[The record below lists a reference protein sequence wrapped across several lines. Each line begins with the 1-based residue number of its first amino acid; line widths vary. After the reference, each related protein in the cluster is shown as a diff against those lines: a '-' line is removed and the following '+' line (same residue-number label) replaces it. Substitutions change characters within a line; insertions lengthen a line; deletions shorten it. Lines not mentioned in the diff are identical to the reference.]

1 MKFFLK
7 REVQGAVSI
16 LLVVIMVPM
25 MVLSALMVDTARYSL
40 SKSMV
45 ASAGDL
51 AMNAALADYDTI
63 LKDVYG
69 LFAMSQADDIEENVK
84 QYFEDTLVS
93 YGVVGEEDAG
103 AYVESLLGALYQSL
117 VLDGGEI
124 ANFMSMTVDED
135 NITVTKLDD
144 SSLANAAVLEKQIV
158 EYMKYRGPV
167 DFGLSFLD
175 SLSAF
180 TKVEEQTTVIE
191 AQVKAQEGM
200 QTVANANEVLYK
212 AVGNYDGK
220 YVELQDSAADGFRLK
235 QYGDILLT
243 YRERYAAV
251 HRLTVIFCSTAYRG
265 NKTASKWE
273 LDDGD
278 ILLLNSGGD
287 YITENSGKYDVSG
300 TRNTAYS
307 GVTYYSKFQSEVDG
321 LWSDED
327 TRQLQALYSGRIFT
341 ANYIGSGYR
350 CFVSEG
356 GQEQAIQDFSAA
368 DLFYKKSYSEYKN
381 FLDKLDKYIAAAKQF
396 NTAVDA
402 EISAQQNKV
411 NAANNQIEKQQ
422 EKKSDAEQAITDS
435 TANLSNW
442 NYDSY
447 HQELADY
454 EQNLQDMEHASPED
468 KRELQSAN
476 DQILNQISGYF
487 PDGTQDNAAFA
498 QGVIDEKN
506 SATANKEIV
515 ENCDKKITE
524 QAVIADRAKESIE
537 DLKKEKEAV
546 ANRLQTVLQA
556 CRTSVN
562 AYNADLKVYKEYRS
576 AVREWVK
583 SEVSQIAAQ
592 FNTIHSNLEAVEA
605 LLKAAVDACGPAQT
619 AVNGYLGDV
628 NSWSTANQT
637 YESQSGG
644 EDNFSM
650 TNDADIQSAKD
661 TFDPEDVAELR
672 TKLEEQ
678 YNMVHNFLTAIN
690 SNFYYMGREQI
701 GSITTAEKVRETIA
715 YSTRGTEIQEWGK
728 NGVTSQAS
736 EASIQAWFEYTDSI
750 DPRALENMKQ
760 MIQPY
765 PCCKYMNYLH
775 QTFRADNKAADGTA
789 EATQQ
794 SSNKSTYETVKSGGA
809 GLISN
814 VEQSGTSG
822 SMPDLG
828 YQYQNV
834 ASIGGTGYPS
844 ADYQA
849 WIKEISQNT
858 DTSSKGLAANKAT
871 VSNLLSGLGNAM
883 ETGRDKLLVMSY
895 LFENFSYN
903 TIVQDMAR
911 EQHEDLSWPLGIKSE
926 YYTDVLGQAKT
937 SSGIAINGTNNPLYG
952 AEIEYVLFGN
962 SNPQTNVACMK
973 GSIFAVRMLFNSVYA
988 FTNTEIRNTAR
999 AVGMSVQAATMGIVP
1014 YQIVMVV
1021 VQLALAL
1028 GESAIDMQKMNVGEQ
1043 VAIVKSGSTWMLSS
1057 QGMANLAKA
1066 AVAQMATEMID
1077 AGAKALEN
1085 KIGEIVDAK
1094 AEELT
1099 TVVQDVGTNL
1109 QSYADSAIQETT
1121 NRIFVE
1127 IETTVENYLNTVAY
1141 FDEEELGNDL
1151 LAAKAYMIGKVE
1163 QAFSDIKSELNT
1175 YLSSKKDEDS
1185 VEGKVCAALYA
1196 GGDQTLN
1203 GILDDLQGTIVNEI
1217 SNADTL
1223 ELARTCL
1230 YKQVYG
1236 IRETVS
1242 SKLSGLSKAV
1252 INKVSTAL
1260 KSVIADTEKA
1270 IKEEANK
1277 AVEKGAESAK
1287 EAVVKELNGFM
1298 DGLSSN
1304 GSVFN
1309 TGSSNSL
1316 ANVNGVKNSSGNLAT
1331 QIKFGYSDYLKLF
1344 VFIGLC
1350 ADDKNSAMICRI
1362 GDLIQY
1368 NIANAKSGSA
1378 LQSKAG
1384 NKFTMSNA
1392 KTYVSIDAAV
1402 DLDMMFLNLGIF
1414 QKQIESYNAELSEE
1428 QQIDLDSGLQVHYI
1442 GISGY

>member
-265 NKTASKWE
+265 NDTASKWE

-307 GVTYYSKFQSEVDG
+307 GRTYDVGFQSEVDG

-341 ANYIGSGYR
+341 ANYIGSDYR

-381 FLDKLDKYIAAAKQF
+381 LLDKLDKYIAAAKQF

-447 HQELADY
+447 HQELANY
-454 EQNLQDMEHASPED
+454 EQNLQDMEHASAED
-468 KRELQSAN
+468 KRELQSVN

-506 SATANKEIV
+506 NVTANEQIV
-515 ENCDKKITE
+515 ENCNTKITE
-524 QAVIADRAKESIE
+524 QTNEAETAENSITALE
-537 DLKKEKEAV
+537 QEKKDV

-576 AVREWVK
+576 AVRGWVNN
-583 SEVSQIAAQ
+583 EVFQIADE

-661 TFDPEDVAELR
+661 TFDPEDVTELR

-715 YSTRGTEIQEWGK
+715 YSTRGTEIQ
-728 NGVTSQAS
+728 GVTSQAS

-750 DPRALENMKQ
+750 DPRALEDMKQ

-775 QTFRADNKAADGTA
+775 QTFRADNKAEKGTA

-794 SSNKSTYETVKSGGA
+794 GSDESTYETVKSGGA

-814 VEQSGTSG
+814 VEKSGTSG

-858 DTSSKGLAANKAT
+858 DTSSTGLAANKAT

-911 EQHEDLSWPLGIKSE
+911 EQHEDLSWPSGIKSE

-999 AVGMSVQAATMGIVP
+999 AVGMSVQAASVGLVP

-1043 VAIVKSGSTWMLSS
+1043 VAIVKSGSTWVLST

-1066 AVAQMATEMID
+1066 AAEETLKKMVDAVAKEI
-1077 AGAKALEN
+1077 EN

-1099 TVVQDVGTNL
+1099 TVVQDIGTNL
-1109 QSYADSAIQETT
+1109 QSYADSAIQETAD
-1121 NRIFVE
+1121 RIFVE
-1127 IETTVENYLNTVAY
+1127 IENVVEKHLNTVAY

-1175 YLSSKKDEDS
+1175 YLSSRKDGDS

-1196 GGDQTLN
+1196 GGEQTLN
-1203 GILDDLQGTIVNEI
+1203 GILDELQGTIVNEI

-1223 ELARTCL
+1223 ELARTSL

-1236 IRETVS
+1236 FKKSIS
-1242 SKLSGLSKAV
+1242 DKLSDLSKAV
-1252 INKVSTAL
+1252 INKASTAL

-1287 EAVVKELNGFM
+1287 EAVVDRLNDFM
-1298 DGLSSN
+1298 AGLSSN

-1316 ANVNGVKNSSGNLAT
+1316 ANVNGVNNSSGNLAT

-1350 ADDKNSAMICRI
+1350 ADAKSDAMICRI

-1368 NIANAKSGSA
+1368 NIANAKNGSA

-1414 QKQIESYNAELSEE
+1414 QKQIESYNAELSED